1 MTRGLPAMPT
11 NLTEQA
17 FAAQLLAGVAELGLT
32 LNPAQIA
39 QFFFT
44 FRN

>member
-1 MTRGLPAMPT
+1 MAATSLS
-11 NLTEQA
+11 EQA

-32 LNPAQIA
+32 LNQAQVA